1 MQFGDHPSRGR
12 RDGAAA
18 RQDPV
23 KVADGCAARPHT
35 GVVNDTA
42 DTPTTRRPDRTAPG
56 GGARSTR
63 SRQRRTSL
71 WITVGIIVVL
81 VVVVA
86 WAAIKG
92 ATGPA
97 ESAFVDRIRTDNPEL
112 SIADVSDQR
121 LLAAAWATCRPEGLS
136 DADQALLERLDIDPE
151 RFREAAADICP
162 SR

>member
-1 MQFGDHPSRGR
+1 MPFVDHLSRGR

-23 KVADGCAARPHT
+23 KVADDGAARPQT
-35 GVVNDTA
+35 GDVDDTA
-42 DTPTTRRPDRTAPG
+42 DSPTTDRPHRSAPG

-71 WITVGIIVVL
+71 WITVGIIIVL

-86 WAAIKG
+86 WAAIRG
-92 ATGPA
+92 AAGPA

-136 DADQALLERLDIDPE
+136 DADQALLERLDIDPK
-151 RFREAAADICP
+151 RFREAAAEICP

>member
-1 MQFGDHPSRGR
+1 M
-12 RDGAAA
+12 
-18 RQDPV
+18 
-23 KVADGCAARPHT
+23 
-35 GVVNDTA
+35 
-42 DTPTTRRPDRTAPG
+42 
-56 GGARSTR
+56 
-63 SRQRRTSL
+63 
-71 WITVGIIVVL
+71 L